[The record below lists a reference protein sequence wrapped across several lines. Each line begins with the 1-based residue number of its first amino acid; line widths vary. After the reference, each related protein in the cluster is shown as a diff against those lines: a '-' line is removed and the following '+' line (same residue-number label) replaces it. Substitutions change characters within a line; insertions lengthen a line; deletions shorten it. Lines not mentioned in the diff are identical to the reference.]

1 MESLGRDPE
10 SWMQGTAATPHH
22 LMRLCSSLS
31 LEPSPGRTGIVPR
44 DGWGTTKGQ
53 INCYL
58 HSSHLLRALPWGN
71 RPNCPPWCNF
81 PPWGNNWVPCCATG
95 LSWLPVSLWPD
106 TLSPDLRSHPCLMEH
121 SNSHLLPFSHNT
133 PVCLFLHSPSVAIS
147 PHLLHMPLCLAASP
161 LLPQPS
167 QPPHNTPALSSFF
180 SPHSPCITITK
191 RHSSTALHVHSRL
204 LPVGGKVG
212 NCYLHSW
219 AKLSTSDHLGCREQA
234 QRWPHRRSSP
244 CLVQSSDLAARKAV
258 LQPTTGNNNEH
269 LFSALKTG
277 CSPYVWQQVI
287 SLRGSFL
294 QGRAVLVVL
303 VQLGSLL
310 GRVILQQHWEL
321 CICPN
326 MLGYVYMEG
335 DWK

>member
-1 MESLGRDPE
+1 MMAEAPPKGKSTAT
-10 SWMQGTAATPHH
+10 STAATSSGHCPEATALTALPGATSRPEVTTGRHVVPLGCH
-22 LMRLCSSLS
+22 GCLFPCDQTHCLQISALILVWGSTPTLISYPSHTTHRCVCSSTAPLS
-31 LEPSPGRTGIVPR
+31 PSPPT
-44 DGWGTTKGQ
+44 
-53 INCYL
+53 
-58 HSSHLLRALPWGN
+58 SSTCLSALL
-71 RPNCPPWCNF
+71 PPHF
-81 PPWGNNWVPCCATG
+81 
-95 LSWLPVSLWPD
+95 S
-106 TLSPDLRSHPCLMEH
+106 LSPC
-121 SNSHLLPFSHNT
+121 
-133 PVCLFLHSPSVAIS
+133 
-147 PHLLHMPLCLAASP
+147 SP
-161 LLPQPS
+161 LTTPQPS
-167 QPPHNTPALSSFF
+167 APSFL
-180 SPHSPCITITK
+180 HSPCITITK
-191 RHSSTALHVHSRL
+191 RHSSRALHVHSRL

-219 AKLSTSDHLGCREQA
+219 AKSSTSDHLGCREQA

-244 CLVQSSDLAARKAV
+244 CLVQSSGLDARKAV

-326 MLGYVYMEG
+326 MLAYVYMEG